1 MNRYLVV
8 AASAA
13 LAAGPASGQAP
24 AAAAPPC
31 ELHFWGSE
39 EALTSNYS
47 GVGGAVGGALAGPR
61 PKTKA
66 GLSGDLPMDVQ
77 AEALR
82 RLDLARL
89 LGMPGVQVVE
99 GKRPLVAKA
108 GKPGPRLTDSKATCY
123 AELVVDM
130 IGYRSHI
137 TAGRDFGARY
147 ILRRFPGGARI
158 ARIDKGGKDV
168 GLKIY
173 PAKKPENHAAGLEE
187 LAAAFGKT
195 AERFLAEKGR

>member
-1 MNRYLVV
+1 MNRYHV
-8 AASAA
+8 AAA
-13 LAAGPASGQAP
+13 LAALAAAAEP
-24 AAAAPPC
+24 AAAAPAC

-47 GVGGAVGGALAGPR
+47 GVAGPVGAALAGSR

-66 GLSGDLPMDVQ
+66 GLSVDLPTDVQ
-77 AEALR
+77 VQALR

-89 LGMPGVQVVE
+89 LDMPGVQVIE
-99 GKRPLVAKA
+99 GKRPLIAKA
-108 GKPGPRLTDSKATCY
+108 GKPGPRLTGSKATCY

-147 ILRRFPGGARI
+147 ILRRFPAGARI
-158 ARIDKGGKDV
+158 ARIDKGAKDV

-173 PAKKPENHAAGLEE
+173 PAKKPENRSAGLDE
-187 LAAAFGKT
+187 LAAAFGRT
-195 AERFLAEKGR
+195 AERFLTDAGR

>member
-1 MNRYLVV
+1 MNRYFVV
-8 AASAA
+8 TA
-13 LAAGPASGQAP
+13 LAALTAAAEPATAAP
-24 AAAAPPC
+24 AC

-47 GVGGAVGGALAGPR
+47 GVAGPVGAALAGSR
-61 PKTKA
+61 PKTKV
-66 GLSGDLPMDVQ
+66 GLSSDLPIEVQ
-77 AEALR
+77 IQALR

-89 LGMPGVQVVE
+89 LDMPGVQVIE
-99 GKRPLVAKA
+99 GKRPLIAKA
-108 GKPGPRLTDSKATCY
+108 GKPGPRLTGSKATCY

-147 ILRRFPGGARI
+147 ILRRFPAGAAI
-158 ARIDKGGKDV
+158 ARIDKGAKDV

-173 PAKKPENHAAGLEE
+173 PAKKPENHSAGLDE

-195 AERFLAEKGR
+195 TERFLTDVGR